1 MLKKDARV
9 MERLEILVAGKCDLN
24 CRDSSAHG
32 GGHDC
37 EDQVLAPE
45 QAKKYLRALFLERYI
60 SVDAVVLFGGEPA
73 IVPHTI
79 QTICE
84 FLERYSTL
92 GLLEKMPV
100 FTLVT
105 NGTLIDEGLAQTI
118 KKYDIRVKDSDTA
131 PVRLPLLPLHR
142 GSQRKSV
149 YGQPYGAGYEG
160 PVVLTPNGE
169 LYPCH
174 YVGDPKY
181 LLSRFDGRGFDF
193 SC

>member
-9 MERLEILVAGKCDLN
+9 MERLEILVVGKCDWNRRDN
-24 CRDSSAHG
+24 CAG
-32 GGHDC
+32 GGDHGC
-37 EDQVLAPE
+37 EDQALAPE

-60 SVDAVVLFGGEPA
+60 SVDTVVLFGGEPA

-84 FLERYSTL
+84 FLERYSAL
-92 GLLEKMPV
+92 GLLERMPV

-105 NGTLIDEGLAQTI
+105 NGTPIGDGLAQTI
-118 KKYDIRVKDSDTA
+118 RKYDIRVKDSNAA
-131 PVRLPLLPLHR
+131 PVRLPLLPLRR
-142 GSQRKSV
+142 GSLKKSLC
-149 YGQPYGAGYEG
+149 GQPCGAGYEG
-160 PVVLTPNGE
+160 PVALTPNGE

-193 SC
+193 SY